1 VEVFTEQRA
10 VKDAL
15 FDAGRTEL
23 GRRGTEIMKNNARW
37 LIENPGYLVLIEGH
51 SDYKGSREGNM
62 AVGERRAKAAMDFL
76 IKAGVSASRIQVVSH
91 GSDQP
96 VCPEKTEACAAKS
109 RRVHFRVKPQ

>member
-1 VEVFTEQRA
+1 
-10 VKDAL
+10 
-15 FDAGRTEL
+15 
-23 GRRGTEIMKNNARW
+23 
-37 LIENPGYLVLIEGH
+37 
-51 SDYKGSREGNM
+51 M

-96 VCPEKTEACAAKS
+96 VCPEKTEACAAKN